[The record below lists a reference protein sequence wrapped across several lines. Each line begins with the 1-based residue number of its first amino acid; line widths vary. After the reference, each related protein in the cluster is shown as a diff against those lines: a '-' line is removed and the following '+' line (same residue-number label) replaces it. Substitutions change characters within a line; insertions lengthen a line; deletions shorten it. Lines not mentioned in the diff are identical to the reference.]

1 MIDSGKVDQER
12 REIAALPRAANAKS
26 YTNPDYR
33 WSVSYPGDWQLDDSD
48 RFVKFSR
55 GQAIVGV
62 HALTDVA
69 GKSLDQVADAAIQ
82 QWERQMRNVNIVKR
96 VTRQRVSLAGDLT
109 AIAIVHHIGT
119 DQIGKSRKI
128 IALVKDRGYLIDAE
142 THLASWPD
150 YERDFNQIIDSFRVP
165 E

>member
-1 MIDSGKVDQER
+1 
-12 REIAALPRAANAKS
+12 
-26 YTNPDYR
+26 
-33 WSVSYPGDWQLDDSD
+33 
-48 RFVKFSR
+48 
-55 GQAIVGV
+55 VGV